1 MERLQQI
8 DEQIKALEEERLAVT
23 GRETEV
29 YTRIVGYYRA
39 VKNWN
44 KGKREEYR
52 HRICFSSLEH
62 DKKKN
67 ASAGGERDSR
77 DSKAAVFENENR
89 ENITS
94 YYYFYRKTCPNC
106 PPVKRYIEKTEIRG
120 EFIDADTPEGKIMA
134 GEMQVLSVPTVIFTN
149 IQDREVAR
157 ANNAQEIKAILPAA
171 LVCAV

>member
-8 DEQIKALEEERLAVT
+8 DEQIKALEEKRSAVT
-23 GRETEV
+23 GTETEV

-62 DKKKN
+62 N
-67 ASAGGERDSR
+67 RTNSTENS
-77 DSKAAVFENENR
+77 DSKVVVFENADR

-94 YYYFYRKTCPNC
+94 YYCFYRKTCPNC
-106 PPVKRYIEKTEIRG
+106 PSVKKYIDKLGIRG
-120 EFIDADTPEGKIMA
+120 EFIDADTPEGAIMA
-134 GEMQVLSVPTVIFTN
+134 VERQVLSVPTVIFTN
-149 IQDREVAR
+149 SLDKEVAR
-157 ANNAQEIKAILPAA
+157 AKNVPEIKEILPAA